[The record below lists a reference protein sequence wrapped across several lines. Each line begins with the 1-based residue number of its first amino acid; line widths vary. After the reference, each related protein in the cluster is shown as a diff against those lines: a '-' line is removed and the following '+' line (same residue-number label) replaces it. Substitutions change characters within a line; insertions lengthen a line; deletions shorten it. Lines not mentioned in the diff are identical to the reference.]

1 MTDFRPIDEVVR
13 PLLLQAEARSTVAS
27 VRARPARQMVDQSD
41 GFGWS
46 VLVTASGGRS
56 ALHVFRTAPSYEQIA
71 AAVRADGWSGPFDV
85 DRIEVTRVRPP
96 RRERPRPLALRA

>member
-1 MTDFRPIDEVVR
+1 MEDIAR
-13 PLLLQAEARSTVAS
+13 PLLLQAEDRIRLAS
-27 VRARPARQMVDQSD
+27 VSARPMRQMVDASD
-41 GFGWS
+41 HFGWS

-56 ALHVFRTAPSYEQIA
+56 AAHVFRTAPSYEKIA